1 MLKKLAKYNAGRP
14 GLVVALAAV
23 IVLANIG
30 QVVSQQQGTAKTK
43 ASQAEKASPD
53 KSPDKS
59 KVPPKRR
66 YFLKP
71 PPKNFT
77 PPTLSFNEPVFD
89 WGSVLQGEVVIH
101 EFQIKNPGG
110 SPLKIE
116 KVKPACGCTTVGGD
130 KQVIAPGATGKIT
143 LKVDTKKFSGTVR
156 KTAEVYSN
164 ASKISQRLTMTG
176 KIELAIEIEP
186 RLPRIQVVKG
196 LPTKPISITLKKAAA
211 HSFKVNKVSSKSEVV
226 DVTMKTVEEGQ
237 LYELTVTPKLDKADS
252 RKYHYAEINA
262 NVTVKDKSFDLPVKV
277 SITVKER
284 IEASPPSVYF
294 SRRDTDKLGKTPAP
308 PSKQLTIKSLD
319 PSHSFKITGIELL
332 NATLSKSG
340 EHFTTKLEAVTEGK
354 EYKLTVAYAKKAKA
368 GTRRVIEKIRL
379 STDDPLRKEIM
390 INATASL
397 GTTTLKRN
405 FGSTKKITSGS
416 TSPAATAKPKVF
428 GPIPPAPKGGS
439 K

>member
-1 MLKKLAKYNAGRP
+1 MLKKLAESNAARS
-14 GLVVALAAV
+14 GLVLVLAAV
-23 IVLANIG
+23 IVLAHIS
-30 QVVSQQQGTAKTK
+30 QVSSQQQGAGKTK
-43 ASQAEKASPD
+43 VPQAKKASPD
-53 KSPDKS
+53 TS
-59 KVPPKRR
+59 KGPSKRR

-77 PPTLSFNEPVFD
+77 PPTSSVNEPVFD

-101 EFQIKNPGG
+101 EFELKNTGG

-116 KVKPACGCTTVGGD
+116 RVKPACGCTTVDFD
-130 KQVIAPGATGKIT
+130 KVIAQGASGKVT

-156 KTAEVYSN
+156 KTAEIFTN

-176 KIELAIEIEP
+176 KIELAVEIEP

-196 LPTKPISITLKKAAA
+196 VPIKPITISLKKAASHA
-211 HSFKVNKVSSKSEVV
+211 FKLNKVSSKSEFAE
-226 DVTMKTVEEGQ
+226 VTMKMVEEGN
-237 LYELTVTPKLDKADS
+237 LYELTVTPKLDKTDS

-262 NVTVKDKSFDLPVKV
+262 NVTVKDKSFDLPVRV

-294 SRRDTDKLGKTPAP
+294 SRRDTDKLGKQPAP

-319 PSHSFKITGIELL
+319 PSHSFKITKIELL
-332 NATLSKSG
+332 NATLTKSG
-340 EHFTTKLEAVTEGK
+340 EHFTTKLEPVTEGK

-379 STDDPLRKEIM
+379 STDDPIRKEIM

-397 GTTTLKRN
+397 GTTSLKRN

-416 TSPAATAKPKVF
+416 TSPAATAKPKVV

>member
-30 QVVSQQQGTAKTK
+30 QVASQQQGTAKTK
-43 ASQAEKASPD
+43 ASQAEKASPA
-53 KSPDKS
+53 KS
-59 KVPPKRR
+59 KGPSKRR

-77 PPTLSFNEPVFD
+77 PPTSNVNEPVFD

-101 EFQIKNPGG
+101 EFQLKNTGG

-116 KVKPACGCTTVGGD
+116 KVKPACGCTTVEFTE
-130 KQVIAPGATGKIT
+130 VIAQGATGKVT
-143 LKVDTKKFSGTVR
+143 LRVDTKKFSGTVR
-156 KTAEVYSN
+156 KTAEVFTN
-164 ASKISQRLTMTG
+164 ANKVSQRLTMTG

-196 LPTKPISITLKKAAA
+196 VPIKPVSITLKKAANYA
-211 HSFKVNKVSSKSEVV
+211 FKVNKVSSKSELV
-226 DVTMKTVEEGQ
+226 DVTMKTVEEGN
-237 LYELTVTPKLDKADS
+237 LYELTVTPKLDKDDS

-319 PSHSFKITGIELL
+319 PSHSFKITGIEVL
-332 NATLSKSG
+332 NATLSKKG

-379 STDDPLRKEIM
+379 STDDPIRKEIL

-397 GTTTLKRN
+397 GSTTLKRN
-405 FGSTKKITSGS
+405 FGSTKKITSGL
-416 TSPAATAKPKVF
+416 TNPAATQKPKVF

>member
-1 MLKKLAKYNAGRP
+1 MLKKLAESNAARS
-14 GLVVALAAV
+14 GLVLALAAV
-23 IVLANIG
+23 IVLAHIS
-30 QVVSQQQGTAKTK
+30 QVSSQQQGAGKTK
-43 ASQAEKASPD
+43 VPQAKKASPD
-53 KSPDKS
+53 TS
-59 KVPPKRR
+59 KGPSKRR

-77 PPTLSFNEPVFD
+77 PPTSSVNEPVFD

-101 EFQIKNPGG
+101 EFELKNTGG

-116 KVKPACGCTTVGGD
+116 RVKPACGCTTVDFD
-130 KQVIAPGATGKIT
+130 KVIAKGASGKVT

-156 KTAEVYSN
+156 KTAEIFTN

-176 KIELAIEIEP
+176 KIELAVEIEP
-186 RLPRIQVVKG
+186 KLPRIQVVKG
-196 LPTKPISITLKKAAA
+196 VPIKPITVSLKKAASHA
-211 HSFKVNKVSSKSEVV
+211 FKLNKVSSKS
-226 DVTMKTVEEGQ
+226 DFAKVTMKTVKEGS
-237 LYELTVTPKLDKADS
+237 LYELTVTPKLDETDT

-262 NVTVKDKSFDLPVKV
+262 NVTVKDKSFDLPVRV

-294 SRRDTDKLGKTPAP
+294 SRRDTDKLGKQPAP

-319 PSHSFKITGIELL
+319 PSHSFKITKVELL

-340 EHFTTKLEAVTEGK
+340 EHFTTKLEPVTEGK

-379 STDDPLRKEIM
+379 STDDPIRKEIL

-397 GTTTLKRN
+397 GSTTLKRN
-405 FGSTKKITSGS
+405 FGSTKKVTSGS
-416 TSPAATAKPKVF
+416 ASPAATAKPKVF
-428 GPIPPAPKGGS
+428 GPVPPAPKGGS

>member
-1 MLKKLAKYNAGRP
+1 MLKKLAESNAARS
-14 GLVVALAAV
+14 GLVLALAAV
-23 IVLANIG
+23 IVLAHIS
-30 QVVSQQQGTAKTK
+30 QVSSQQQGAGKTK
-43 ASQAEKASPD
+43 VPQAKKASPD
-53 KSPDKS
+53 TS
-59 KVPPKRR
+59 KGPSKRR

-77 PPTLSFNEPVFD
+77 PPTSSVNEPVFD

-101 EFQIKNPGG
+101 EFELKNTGG

-116 KVKPACGCTTVGGD
+116 RVKPACGCTTVDFD
-130 KQVIAPGATGKIT
+130 KVIAKGASGKVT

-156 KTAEVYSN
+156 KTAEIFTN

-176 KIELAIEIEP
+176 KIELAVEIEP

-196 LPTKPISITLKKAAA
+196 VPIKPITVSLKKAASHA
-211 HSFKVNKVSSKSEVV
+211 FKLNKVSSKS
-226 DVTMKTVEEGQ
+226 DFAKVTMKTVKEGS
-237 LYELTVTPKLDKADS
+237 LYELTVTPKLDETDT

-262 NVTVKDKSFDLPVKV
+262 NVTVKDKSFDLPVRV

-294 SRRDTDKLGKTPAP
+294 SRRDTDKLGKQPAP

-319 PSHSFKITGIELL
+319 PSHSFKITKIELL

-340 EHFTTKLEAVTEGK
+340 EHFTTKLEPVTEGK

-379 STDDPLRKEIM
+379 STDDPIRKEIL

-428 GPIPPAPKGGS
+428 GPVPPAPKGGS